1 MPHTSTPKPEP
12 PAHPSAAAPD
22 AAAQGLTATEREQI
36 GRRARALW
44 QEEGCPQGRDRELW
58 AQAELQVLKSRTALR
73 DGR

>member
-1 MPHTSTPKPEP
+1 MPHTTEP
-12 PAHPSAAAPD
+12 HTDAHD

-44 QEEGCPQGRDRELW
+44 QEEGFPQGRDRELW
-58 AQAELQVLKSRTALR
+58 AQAELQVLKGRTAVR